1 MFLQKTQTVHLCNYL
16 KTAKKTLAT
25 IVSPIDHTPQSFM
38 ATGSGDVLTVLILGV
53 GEGALP
59 DVCCCVCK
67 DFSGKKWFQMKDMNA
82 IALDMPY

>member
-1 MFLQKTQTVHLCNYL
+1 MQHTWAHRIDSNVSPENSDSASVQLL
-16 KTAKKTLAT
+16 KNCQKKTLAT

-38 ATGSGDVLTVLILGV
+38 ATGSGDVLTVLILGG

-67 DFSGKKWFQMKDMNA
+67 DFSGKNGFR
-82 IALDMPY
+82 